1 MKIPFIAPDEN
12 RSPVVKWIWVW
23 DFQMIPDK
31 IKVKFTYD
39 KVNGLA
45 DRLRKWRWNWQD
57 THRVRVLFHFYAITQ
72 GNIQYS
78 ILFINC

>member
-45 DRLRKWRWNWQD
+45 DRLRKWRWN
-57 THRVRVLFHFYAITQ
+57 
-72 GNIQYS
+72 
-78 ILFINC
+78 